1 MIRNLTSHGTRKFGR
16 VLQAEKIVLKEM
28 LDLHQITYEQL
39 VDLGIMIGT
48 DFHEGIRGIG
58 PKTGL
63 KLIKEHGTM
72 EKISIAKGFD
82 LPENLEEIRKLFTNH
97 PIHPIPL
104 PESSKS
110 IEEKL
115 TEFAKS
121 RGFGEKRINRA
132 ITRLANANR
141 LKSDSQPTLF
151 DF

>member
-1 MIRNLTSHGTRKFGR
+1 ML
-16 VLQAEKIVLKEM
+16 EM
-28 LDLHQITYEQL
+28 HEINYEQL

-63 KLIKEHGTM
+63 KLIKKHGTM
-72 EKISIAKGFD
+72 ENVSIEKGFD
-82 LPENLEEIRKLFTNH
+82 LPDNLKEIRELFRNH
-97 PIHPIPL
+97 PVHSDPL

-110 IEEKL
+110 NEEKL
-115 TEFAKS
+115 TQFAKS
-121 RGFGEKRINRA
+121 RGFSDKRISRA
-132 ITRLANANR
+132 ITRLANTNR

>member
-16 VLQAEKIVLKEM
+16 VLQAEKIVLQDLLEM
-28 LDLHQITYEQL
+28 HEINYEQL

-63 KLIKEHGTM
+63 KLIKKHGTM
-72 EKISIAKGFD
+72 ENVSIEKGFD
-82 LPENLEEIRKLFTNH
+82 LPENLAEIRELFRNH
-97 PIHPIPL
+97 PVHSHPL

-110 IEEKL
+110 NEEKL
-115 TEFAKS
+115 TQFAKS
-121 RGFGEKRINRA
+121 RGFSDKRISRA
-132 ITRLANANR
+132 ITRLANSNR